1 MRCPWLKF
9 GLRCCTSAL
18 LEPEFRWCVLK
29 LCISAQRNIW
39 HKLHHI
45 HRPSSLLVSPILTV
59 CCLSCWPSTKPE
71 MMSNAGTLLYHML
84 LGLNFGALSLCCAAG
99 GPWREYRSIAMDWTL
114 SPQILYICILYRWQ
128 CFYLYELKRGCR
140 CVNPCWTTSSS
151 CSSTLNLT
159 WIMDCIT
166 CPVYSF
172 QNQDLYPHGM
182 LTMIMYG
189 IWTRLLFGILLTFG
203 RLCTNLYKRS
213 DWHYAMMQPVL
224 YGILGTKHPAHV

>member
-1 MRCPWLKF
+1 M
-9 GLRCCTSAL
+9 SAL
-18 LEPEFRWCVLK
+18 REPEFRWCVLE
-29 LCISAQRNIW
+29 LCISAQWNIW

-84 LGLNFGALSLCCAAG
+84 LGVKLWSTVSLLRSRRTLEGIPVDSHGLNSFSSDRLYMYTISLAMLLSV
-99 GPWREYRSIAMDWTL
+99 WTQERL
-114 SPQILYICILYRWQ
+114 PMCQSLLNYFKLVLLNAQPD
-128 CFYLYELKRGCR
+128 
-140 CVNPCWTTSSS
+140 VN
-151 CSSTLNLT
+151 
-159 WIMDCIT
+159 MDCIT

-172 QNQDLYPHGM
+172 QNQDRYPHGM

-189 IWTRLLFGILLTFG
+189 TWTRLLFGILLTFG